1 MLLSVI
7 VPVHNVSKTLRPCLT
22 SILQQGVRD
31 CEVILVDDGSTD
43 GSGNLCDLL
52 SAENDRIKTFH
63 KPNGGLSA
71 ARNLGLDKA
80 QGQFITF
87 VDSDDLLCHDTYR
100 PILTYLEA
108 HPHVDIAEFPV
119 IVHYGNPK
127 KEYHLTFHG
136 EVYETLADYWLQGR
150 GYAHSYAWNKLYRAS
165 LFYQVR
171 YPVGRS
177 FEDIL
182 TLPHLLLQSR
192 SIATLSTGC
201 YLYRWND
208 RGITASATSSLKTC
222 LMVTSAFSPKPV
234 MLAFTLRLSMSPL
247 TSTKRQDTCPIFRIS
262 PIWQLQNSLLN
273 IFSVSSAY
281 VSSTNSFTKYTA
293 AHKLYPTSF

>member
-43 GSGNLCDLL
+43 GSSNLCDLL

-208 RGITASATSSLKTC
+208 RGITASATGQQLKDLLDGYLSILPEACDARFYAQIVNVALDIYEATRHVPDIPDKPY
-222 LMVTSAFSPKPV
+222 MATPK
-234 MLAFTLRLSMSPL
+234 LFIKHL
-247 TSTKRQDTCPIFRIS
+247 F
-262 PIWQLQNSLLN
+262 
-273 IFSVSSAY
+273 
-281 VSSTNSFTKYTA
+281 
-293 AHKLYPTSF
+293 

>member
-43 GSGNLCDLL
+43 GSSNLCDLL

-208 RGITASATSSLKTC
+208 RGITASATGQQLKDLLDGYLSILPEACDARFYAQIVNVALDIYEATRHVPDIPDKPY
-222 LMVTSAFSPKPV
+222 MATPK
-234 MLAFTLRLSMSPL
+234 LFIKHLFGLKRL
-247 TSTKRQDTCPIFRIS
+247 C
-262 PIWQLQNSLLN
+262 QLNQF
-273 IFSVSSAY
+273 I
-281 VSSTNSFTKYTA
+281 
-293 AHKLYPTSF
+293 HKVYRRS